1 MTADALRPGDPA
13 MLGRYRLAGRLGSG
27 GQGVVYEGYDEVAN
41 RVAVKV
47 LHAYLSGDSPLRR
60 RFTREVTAAQQ
71 VASFCTARILDHDL
85 DGERPYI
92 VTEFV
97 PGPSLRAAVR
107 EEAPLSGDPLHRLAV
122 GIATALAA
130 IHQADVVH
138 RDLKPEN
145 VLLGPDGPRV
155 IDFGIARA
163 AGLSMTSMGELAGTP
178 MYMAPEL
185 FSGGRAEPA
194 ADVFAW
200 GAVVLF
206 AATGRDAFTAPT
218 TFAVINRLLNHDPD
232 IDVLPERLR
241 ELVRAAL
248 SKDPAARPSAE
259 HLLLALLAGGG
270 EDGGGEDGGVRARLA
285 EGAEAAADVRPP
297 GGPADEPT
305 LGAVAEQCYAGLPP
319 SERQVAR
326 DLLLRLVDVRDSDE
340 APRIAA
346 LDELI
351 EVRHAER
358 VLAAFEQAMVVRRQ
372 GDAVAIGNAALLY
385 AWPRLHEWVTG
396 DREALG
402 RHRELGEAARRW
414 ARNGRRPEDLLR
426 GTALRQALEWTDTTH
441 LTLNTTEQT
450 FVEVS
455 RTASVRLTRRR
466 RLVTTGL
473 TVLLVAS
480 LTGGALAWQ
489 QSVRSDEAGRRLADE
504 RAQATARRVALQ
516 ADALREIDPVKA
528 MLLSVAAYRI
538 APVPESASAVLSSL
552 AQQEQSVFTD
562 PAPANEGRA
571 LSPDGR
577 TLVSAGAGRVTAY
590 DVVTGRPVRTFGGIG
605 EAPVTAAM
613 GPDGDTLA
621 LARGKMMELWSLRTG
636 KRLGGGRWGPEEMK
650 GDDGR
655 PDSVEFSPGGGYIVV
670 RDNIGGPYVALW
682 NVARRA
688 LEKPQ
693 KPDEHLGGALLGP
706 DDRFGLVNGALR
718 AFPDGGTPA
727 GRRLPR
733 DVPGA
738 VLAFSPD
745 GALAAVQG
753 SGTRLWNLSTG
764 TWDRRVL
771 PGLYT
776 DAVFSPDGR
785 FLITFVNAAGGR
797 LTLWR
802 LDDAAP
808 TLRLT
813 VASRIV
819 GSPRLDS
826 GNRTLRILDDAGR
839 VTTYDVG
846 RLTGPRRVLPPDALH
861 PRFTAS
867 GDALFALT
875 GGTVRRWSVPGF
887 TENGRLEKRFP
898 LRGRDRDALITQV
911 SPDGRTVVTL
921 PPYDLKGPTLWDAE
935 SGRKLGEVPVAS
947 EYDRADMQ
955 ISPDGR
961 LLAISHTLPSDYYGR
976 GSVVIVDLAQR
987 KQVMRFGPVAGGS
1000 LSFSSDSRFLV
1011 TADQGGTDVIDLVAR
1026 RVLPPEEGPGTLAE
1040 RWMTLAP
1047 KGPLGA
1053 SPYGSRAVALWDTR
1067 TWRTTGRVFR
1077 VPGDVVGA
1085 RFSPDGRILAVAHDT
1100 RVTLF
1105 DVVAGRQLGAGWTVT
1120 TGTFDPNAMA
1130 GPMPAL
1136 AFTADGSLLRVVGYD
1151 GAFQELPVDPAKAV
1165 PAVCARAGRRLA
1177 PEEWREH
1184 VGTDLGYQEVCSA

>member
-1 MTADALRPGDPA
+1 M
-13 MLGRYRLAGRLGSG
+13 GRYRLASRLGSG
-27 GQGVVYEGYDEVAN
+27 GQGVVYEGYDEAAN

-60 RFTREVTAAQQ
+60 RFTREFTAAQQ

-97 PGPSLRAAVR
+97 PGPSLRRAVQ
-107 EEAPLSGDPLHRLAV
+107 EEAPVSGDPLHRLAL
-122 GIATALAA
+122 GMTTALAA
-130 IHQADVVH
+130 IHQANVVH

-155 IDFGIARA
+155 IDFGIARLA
-163 AGLSMTSMGELAGTP
+163 NLSLTSMGELAGTP

-218 TFAVINRLLNHDPD
+218 TFAVINRLLNHAPD
-232 IDVLPERLR
+232 VDVLPEGLR

-248 SKDPAARPSAE
+248 SKDPAARPSAQR
-259 HLLLALLAGGG
+259 LLLELLGGG
-270 EDGGGEDGGVRARLA
+270 GRATLA
-285 EGAEAAADVRPP
+285 EGAKAAADVRPP
-297 GGPADEPT
+297 GGPVDEPA

-326 DLLLRLVDVRDSDE
+326 DLLMRLVDVRDSDE
-340 APRIAA
+340 APRVAA

-358 VLAAFEQAMVVRRQ
+358 VLAALEQAMVVRRQ
-372 GDAVAIGNAALLY
+372 GDAVTVGNAALLY

-414 ARNGRRPEDLLR
+414 ARDGRRAEDLLR
-426 GTALRQALEWTDTTH
+426 GTALRRALEWTAATH
-441 LTLNTTEQT
+441 LTLNTTERT
-450 FVEVS
+450 FVEAS
-455 RTASVRLTRRR
+455 RTASVRQVRRR
-466 RLVTTGL
+466 RLSTVGL
-473 TVLLVAS
+473 AVLLIAS
-480 LTGGALAWQ
+480 LTAGAFAWQ
-489 QSVRSDEAGRRLADE
+489 QSARSDEAGRRLADE

-516 ADALREIDPVKA
+516 ADALRGIDPVKA

-552 AQQEQSVFTD
+552 AQRERSVFTD

-577 TLVSAGAGRVTAY
+577 TLVSAGSGRVTAY
-590 DVVTGRPVRTFGGIG
+590 DVVTGRPVRAFGGIG

-621 LARGKMMELWSLRTG
+621 LARGRQMELWSLRTG

-650 GDDGR
+650 GDGGR
-655 PDSVEFSPGGGYIVV
+655 PDSMEFSPGGGYIVV

-688 LEKPQ
+688 PQ
-693 KPDEHLGGALLGP
+693 NEGGPGEARLGPGDRFAVVDGALWTFPDE
-706 DDRFGLVNGALR
+706 
-718 AFPDGGTPA
+718 GTPA

-733 DVPGA
+733 DQA
-738 VLAFSPD
+738 AQVLAFSPD
-745 GALAAVQG
+745 GELAAVQG
-753 SGTRLWNLSTG
+753 TGTRLWNLSTG

-771 PGLYT
+771 PGFST
-776 DAVFSPDGR
+776 DAVFSADGR
-785 FLITFVNAAGGR
+785 FLITFVRSAGGR

-808 TLRLT
+808 ILRLT
-813 VASRIV
+813 VASGIV
-819 GSPRLDS
+819 GAPRLDS
-826 GNRTLRILDDAGR
+826 GNRVLSILDDAGR

-846 RLTGPRRVLPPDALH
+846 RLAGPRRVLPPDALH
-861 PRFTAS
+861 ARFTAS
-867 GDALFALT
+867 GDVLYALT
-875 GGTVRRWSVPGF
+875 GDTVRKWSVPGF

-898 LRGRDRDALITQV
+898 LGPDRDALIMRV

-921 PPYDLKGPTLWDAE
+921 PPYDLKGPTIWDAA
-935 SGRKLGEVPVAS
+935 SGRKLGKVPVTL
-947 EYDRADMQ
+947 EHDRADMR

-961 LLAISHTLPSDYYGR
+961 LLAISHTLPNDYYGQ
-976 GSVVIVDLAQR
+976 GSVIVVDLARR
-987 KQVMRFGPVAGGS
+987 KQVMRFGPVAGGA

-1011 TADQGGTDVIDLVAR
+1011 TADEGGADVIDLVAR
-1026 RVLPPEEGPGTLAE
+1026 RVLRPEEGPGTLAK

-1047 KGPLGA
+1047 KGSLGA

-1067 TWRTTGRVFR
+1067 TWRTTGQVFR

-1105 DVVAGRQLGAGWTVT
+1105 DTVAGRQLGVSRTVT
-1120 TGTFDPNAMA
+1120 TGTIDPYAMA
-1130 GPMPAL
+1130 DPMPAL
-1136 AFTADGSLLRVVGYD
+1136 AFTADSSLLRVVGHD
-1151 GAFQELPVDPAKAV
+1151 GAFQDLPADPAKAV
-1165 PAVCARAGRRLA
+1165 PAVCERAGRPLA
-1177 PEEWREH
+1177 QEEWREH
-1184 VGTDLGYQEVCSA
+1184 VGADLSYQEVCPAAAATP

>member
-1 MTADALRPGDPA
+1 MLRPGDPVR
-13 MLGRYRLAGRLGSG
+13 LGRYRLASRLGSG
-27 GQGVVYEGYDEVAN
+27 GQGVVYEGYDEAAN

-97 PGPSLRAAVR
+97 PGPSLRRAVQ
-107 EEAPLSGDPLHRLAV
+107 EEAPLSGDPLHRLAL
-122 GIATALAA
+122 GMATALAA
-130 IHQADVVH
+130 IHQANVVH

-163 AGLSMTSMGELAGTP
+163 ANLSLTSMGELAGTP

-218 TFAVINRLLNHDPD
+218 TFAVINRLLNHAPD
-232 IDVLPERLR
+232 VDVLPEGLR

-248 SKDPAARPSAE
+248 SKDPSARPSAQR
-259 HLLLALLAGGG
+259 LLLALLGGG
-270 EDGGGEDGGVRARLA
+270 GRATLA
-285 EGAEAAADVRPP
+285 EGAQAAADMRSPR
-297 GGPADEPT
+297 GLAGEPT
-305 LGAVAEQCYAGLPP
+305 LGSVAEQCYAGLPP

-326 DLLLRLVDVRDSDE
+326 DLLLRLVNVRDGDE
-340 APRIAA
+340 VPRTAA

-358 VLAAFEQAMVVRRQ
+358 VLAVLEQAMVVRRQ
-372 GDAVAIGNAALLY
+372 GDTVAICNAALLY

-396 DREALG
+396 DRDALG

-426 GTALRQALEWTDTTH
+426 GTALRQVLEWTAATH
-441 LTLNTTEQT
+441 LTLNTTERT
-450 FVEVS
+450 FVEAS
-455 RTASVRLTRRR
+455 RTGSVRQIRRR

-473 TVLLVAS
+473 AVLLIAS
-480 LTGGALAWQ
+480 LTAGALAWQ
-489 QSVRSDEAGRRLADE
+489 QSVRSDETGRRLADE

-516 ADALREIDPVKA
+516 ADALRGIDPVKA

-538 APVPESASAVLSSL
+538 APVPEAGSAVLSSL
-552 AQQEQSVFTD
+552 AQQEQSVFMD
-562 PAPANEGRA
+562 PASANEGRA

-577 TLVSAGAGRVTAY
+577 TLVSVGVGRVTAY

-605 EAPVTAAM
+605 EAPVTAAL

-621 LARGKMMELWSLRTG
+621 LARGRMMELWSLRSG
-636 KRLGGGRWGPEEMK
+636 KRLGGGQWGPEELTSNE
-650 GDDGR
+650 GR
-655 PDSVEFSPGGGYIVV
+655 PESLEFSPGGGYIVV
-670 RDNIGGPYVALW
+670 RDNIGGPYVVLW

-688 LEKPQ
+688 LEKQ
-693 KPDEHLGGALLGP
+693 DGYLGEARLGP
-706 DDRFGLVNGALR
+706 GDRFGAVNAALR
-718 AFPDGGTPA
+718 TFPGGGTPA
-727 GRRLPR
+727 GKRLPR
-733 DVPGA
+733 DLPGP

-753 SGTRLWNLSTG
+753 TRTRLWNLSTG
-764 TWDRRVL
+764 KWDRRVL
-771 PGLYT
+771 PGLST

-785 FLITFVNAAGGR
+785 FLITFVNSAGGR

-808 TLRLT
+808 ILRLT

-826 GNRTLRILDDAGR
+826 GNRALSILDDAGR
-839 VTTYDVG
+839 VTTYDVS

-861 PRFTAS
+861 TRFTAS

-875 GGTVRRWSVPGF
+875 DDTVRNWSVPGF
-887 TENGRLEKRFP
+887 TENGRLEKRFA
-898 LRGRDRDALITQV
+898 LRGRDKEGLIMRV
-911 SPDGRTVVTL
+911 SPDERTVVTL
-921 PPYDLKGPTLWDAE
+921 SPYDLRGPTLWDAA
-935 SGRKLGEVPVAS
+935 SGRKLGEVPVIS
-947 EYDRADMQ
+947 EHDRADMQ

-961 LLAISHTLPSDYYGR
+961 LLAISHTLPNDYYGR

-987 KQVMRFGPVAGGS
+987 KQVMRFGTVAGGV
-1000 LSFSSDSRFLV
+1000 LSFSYDSRFLV
-1011 TADQGGTDVIDLVAR
+1011 TADQGGADVIDLVADK
-1026 RVLPPEEGPGTLAE
+1026 VLPPPEGPGTLAE

-1067 TWRTTGRVFR
+1067 TWRTTGQVFR

-1085 RFSPDGRILAVAHDT
+1085 KFSPDGRILAVAHDT

-1105 DVVAGRQLGAGWTVT
+1105 DTVAGRQLGDSWTVT
-1120 TGTFDPNAMA
+1120 TGTFDPYAMA
-1130 GPMPAL
+1130 DPMPAL
-1136 AFTADGSLLRVVGYD
+1136 AFTADSSLLRVVGHD
-1151 GAFQELPVDPAKAV
+1151 GAFQDLPADPAKAV
-1165 PAVCARAGRRLA
+1165 PAVCERAGRPLA
-1177 PEEWREH
+1177 QEEWREH
-1184 VGTDLGYQEVCSA
+1184 VGADLSYQEVCPAAADHY